1 VAILI
6 DEKKRVIVQGITGRE
21 GMVRARLMLDY
32 GTKLI
37 GGVTP
42 GRGGQVVHDLPVFD
56 SVAEARRALGPIDA
70 SVIFVPAPKV
80 KEAALEA
87 LHAGVPLLALI
98 ADRVPLYDVLEI
110 VEVAAETGARFVG
123 PNTVGVMSPDR
134 AVLGMMGGA
143 AETARTWFRAG
154 PVGIASRSGGLSA
167 AAGYYICRA
176 GIGLSTVVHVG
187 GDAVVGFTLRDAV
200 EEFERDPETEI
211 VVVIGE
217 IGTSQE
223 EQVAEA
229 VVGGSVSKPVIAYIG
244 GRAAQSGT
252 RYSHAG
258 AIIEGGRGTYQHKV
272 EALRRAGIHVV
283 EAFNDIARK
292 VSELLGTRPKGERV
306 HG

>member
-1 VAILI
+1 MAILI
-6 DEKKRVIVQGITGRE
+6 DETKRVIVQGITGRE
-21 GMVRARLMLDY
+21 GSLRARLMLDY
-32 GTKLI
+32 GTNLI

-56 SVAEARRALGPIDA
+56 SVAEARRALGRIDA

-80 KEAALEA
+80 KAAALEA
-87 LHAGVPLLALI
+87 LQAGVPLLALI

-110 VEVAAETGARFVG
+110 VEVAEEAGARFVG
-123 PNTVGVMSPDR
+123 PNTVGVVSPGR
-134 AVLGMMGGA
+134 AVLGMMGGS
-143 AETARTWFRAG
+143 AETARAWFTAG

-167 AAGYYICRA
+167 AAGYYLCRA
-176 GIGLSTVVHVG
+176 GVGVSTIVHVG

-211 VVVIGE
+211 VVIIGE

-229 VVGGSVSKPVIAYIG
+229 VARGSASKPVIAYIG

-258 AIIEGGRGTYQHKV
+258 AIVEGERGTYRHKV
-272 EALRRAGIHVV
+272 ELLRRVGVHVV
-283 EAFNDIARK
+283 EAFNDIPRK
-292 VSELLGTRPKGERV
+292 ASELLEAKRKREYV